1 MVNIQDELLAEDID
15 AVGARS
21 GTAPRPKMGQHHQD
35 NQRRADSAAAYPEPH
50 NEPRNVNDLNDQRQD
65 SSSLQGSSNFVS
77 ELRHKEPNIP
87 AHADHVRLESRTR
100 SSVAK
105 DITSFDH
112 RSNRQ
117 RRPLSNLTYKTNLQL
132 K

>member
-1 MVNIQDELLAEDID
+1 MVNIQDELMAEEFD

-35 NQRRADSAAAYPEPH
+35 NQRRADSAHQNQSAYPEPH
-50 NEPRNVNDLNDQRQD
+50 NEPRNDLNDQRQD

-77 ELRHKEPNIP
+77 ELRHKDPNIP
-87 AHADHVRLESRTR
+87 SHADHIRLESRTR

-105 DITSFDH
+105 DIASFDH
-112 RSNRQ
+112 RSNGQ
-117 RRPLSNLTYKTNLQL
+117 RRPLSNL
-132 K
+132 

>member
-21 GTAPRPKMGQHHQD
+21 GTAPRPKMAQHHQD
-35 NQRRADSAAAYPEPH
+35 NQRRTDGAAAHPEPH
-50 NEPRNVNDLNDQRQD
+50 TELRHDLNDHRQD

-77 ELRHKEPNIP
+77 ELRHKDPNIP
-87 AHADHVRLESRTR
+87 SHADHIRLESRTR

-117 RRPLSNLTYKTNLQL
+117 RRPLSNL
-132 K
+132 

>member
-1 MVNIQDELLAEDID
+1 MVNIQDELLAEGID

-21 GTAPRPKMGQHHQD
+21 GTAPRPKMGRHNQD
-35 NQRRADSAAAYPEPH
+35 NQRRTDNAAASPEPH
-50 NEPRNVNDLNDQRQD
+50 NEPRNDLNDQRQD

-77 ELRHKEPNIP
+77 ELRHKDPNIDT
-87 AHADHVRLESRTR
+87 HADHVRLESRTR

-112 RSNRQ
+112 RSNKQ